1 MARLALS
8 VAVGD
13 YDRTRPL
20 IDGTV
25 RIDGVDPVVMTISPE
40 EIFFRAF
47 RDAPFDICELSLSSF
62 AVKTA
67 AGGCPYVGVPAFL
80 SRAFRHTSIYVAKD
94 RIARPRDLK
103 GRRIGVAETIRPPP

>member
-25 RIDGVDPVVMTISPE
+25 RIDGVDPVVMTLSPE

-47 RDAPFDICELSLSSF
+47 RDAPFDTCELSLSSF

-67 AGGCPYVGVPAFL
+67 TGACCVPTSCSTL
-80 SRAFRHTSIYVAKD
+80 RHTRRSRSDGRAL
-94 RIARPRDLK
+94 RRRSARHHE
-103 GRRIGVAETIRPPP
+103 GRTS